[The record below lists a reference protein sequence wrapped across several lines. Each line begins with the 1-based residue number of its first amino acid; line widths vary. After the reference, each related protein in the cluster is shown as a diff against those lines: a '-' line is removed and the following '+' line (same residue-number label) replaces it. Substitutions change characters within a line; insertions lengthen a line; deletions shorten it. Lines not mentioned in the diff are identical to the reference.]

1 MLNKKI
7 KIDKIIGICSLA
19 ITIWGLG
26 NLVAIA
32 QTSGFT
38 PAHKSTS
45 TANGLPS
52 NRGAGGTRVVDNSGL
67 PDYRS
72 PGGSRGN
79 CLAQGNNLTAL
90 IPNNQVNVTASAAPK
105 LFFYIPETKEQKTLE
120 FVLRDHNDQLV
131 HEVFLQTTGQ
141 SGIMNVEIPQNI
153 TKSLE
158 ESQANY
164 HWYLSMICDADDR
177 ADDVVLQGKI
187 GYVELE
193 NTVKQK
199 LANSSPAE
207 QADFLQQEGI
217 WYDALSVVAKD
228 SDQVMN
234 SAATEKW
241 TQMLTEIGLSEFS
254 TQPFINGE
262 IITEK

>member
-1 MLNKKI
+1 MLNKKN
-7 KIDKIIGICSLA
+7 KIDKIIGICGLA
-19 ITIWGLG
+19 ITICGLG
-26 NLVAIA
+26 NLAAIA
-32 QTSGFT
+32 QAPEFT
-38 PAHKSTS
+38 QTDNSTN

-90 IPNNQVNVTASAAPK
+90 IPNSSVNVTASIAPK
-105 LFFYIPETKEQKTLE
+105 LFFYIPETPEQKTIE

-153 TKSLE
+153 TQSLE
-158 ESQANY
+158 ESDANY

-187 GYVELE
+187 GYVELDSSVQE
-193 NTVKQK
+193 K
-199 LANSSPAE
+199 LASSSPAE
-207 QADFLQQEGI
+207 QADLFQQEGI
-217 WYDALSVVAKD
+217 WYDALSVVAED
-228 SDQVMN
+228 SNQIMN

-241 TQMLTEIGLSEFS
+241 AQMLTEIGLSEFS
-254 TQPFINGE
+254 TQPFIDGKL
-262 IITEK
+262 ITDK

>member
-7 KIDKIIGICSLA
+7 KIDKIIGICSLT

-26 NLVAIA
+26 NLAALA
-32 QTSGFT
+32 QTSEFT
-38 PAHKSTS
+38 QTGNSTN
-45 TANGLPS
+45 TANGLPG

-90 IPNNQVNVTASAAPK
+90 IPNNQVNVTASIAPK
-105 LFFYIPETKEQKTLE
+105 IFFYIPETSEQKTIE

-131 HEVFLQTTGQ
+131 HEVFLQTNGQ
-141 SGIMNVEIPQNI
+141 SGIMNVEIPQNV

-158 ESQANY
+158 ESDANY
-164 HWYLSMICDADDR
+164 QWYLSMICDAADR

-193 NTVKQK
+193 HAVKQQ

-207 QADFLQQEGI
+207 QADLFQQEGI
-217 WYDALSVVAKD
+217 WYDALSVVAED
-228 SDQVMN
+228 SNQVMN

-241 TQMLTEIGLSEFS
+241 AQMLTEIGLYEFS
-254 TQPFINGE
+254 TQPFINGKP
-262 IITEK
+262 ITEK

>member
-1 MLNKKI
+1 MLNKKN
-7 KIDKIIGICSLA
+7 KIDKIIGIFSLA

-26 NLVAIA
+26 NLAAIA
-32 QTSGFT
+32 QDTNFT
-38 PAHKSTS
+38 QTNKSTN
-45 TANGLPS
+45 TANGLPN

-67 PDYRS
+67 PDYRN

-90 IPNNQVNVTASAAPK
+90 IPNNKVNVTASIAPK
-105 LFFYIPETKEQKTLE
+105 LFFYIPETKEQKNIE

-131 HEVFLQTTGQ
+131 HEVILQTTGQ
-141 SGIMNVEIPQNI
+141 PGIMNIEIPQNI

-187 GYVELE
+187 GYVELD
-193 NTVKQK
+193 NAVKQK

-207 QADFLQQEGI
+207 QADLFQQEGI
-217 WYDALSVVAKD
+217 WYDALSVVAENQN
-228 SDQVMN
+228 QVMN

-241 TQMLTEIGLSEFS
+241 AQMLTEIGLSEFA
-254 TQPFINGE
+254 TQPFLNGE
-262 IITEK
+262 VIKER